1 MKARELPLVAL
12 RSFEA
17 AARNGGL
24 QLAAK
29 ELGVTH
35 GAISKQIA
43 SLESWLGQKLFL
55 REGRRLILTPYG
67 RILADKLDESIS
79 NIRDACEYVHRQRKN
94 FVVSVEAPATFA
106 MYWLLPRLVEFERE
120 NPNIS
125 VWLSTRLTGQTPSFA
140 STDFI
145 ITRGRAPSQR
155 SRLWSTKLLFDERLT
170 DISSP
175 SLLEKRPIKKP
186 SDVLKHRLIAAST
199 RPGEWESWFD
209 LVNLGHH
216 ILEGGHRFDHLFVAM
231 HAVRDG
237 FGLIIAPENLFGI
250 GFQNKEL
257 SAPLPNHLV
266 KGEPYLLHRPQRV
279 EGKQANLFME
289 WLEHVAASSN
299 HQTAV

>member
-1 MKARELPLVAL
+1 MKSRELPLVAL

-67 RILADKLDESIS
+67 QILADRLDESIS
-79 NIRDACEYVHRQRKN
+79 NIRGACEYVHRQRRKS
-94 FVVSVEAPATFA
+94 VISVEAPATFA
-106 MYWLLPRLVEFERE
+106 MYWLLPRLVEFEKE

-140 STDFI
+140 SSDFI
-145 ITRGRAPSQR
+145 ITRGRAASRR

-170 DISSP
+170 IISSP
-175 SLLEKRPIKKP
+175 TLLEKRPIKKT
-186 SDVLKHRLIAAST
+186 SDVLKHPLITAST
-199 RPGEWESWFD
+199 RPGEWEAWFD
-209 LVNLGHH
+209 LVDIDHQ
-216 ILEGGHRFDHLFVAM
+216 ILNGGHRFDHLFVAM

-237 FGLIIAPENLFGI
+237 FGLIIAPENLFGVS
-250 GFQNKEL
+250 FRKQEL
-257 SAPLPNHLV
+257 VAPLPGHFV

-279 EGKQANLFME
+279 DGKPAHLFME
-289 WLEHVAASSN
+289 WIDQVATTSN
-299 HQTAV
+299 LQTAT